1 MQNVE
6 THLKRNADFKRD
18 SFHLNKTTVG
28 DVNDFDVVGDV
39 LRNQANLF
47 NDFSPPTSAFILN
60 FSTLRK
66 KNILKLD
73 VFLIRETEI
82 KHFLEKGFG
91 IIYKKTSLEW
101 LPFHLSFFTQP
112 YLKP

>member
-18 SFHLNKTTVG
+18 SFHLNKTAVG

-47 NDFSPPTSAFILN
+47 NDFSPPTSAFIKK
-60 FSTLRK
+60 FSTLR
-66 KNILKLD
+66 NFFLKLD

-82 KHFLEKGFG
+82 KHFLEKN
-91 IIYKKTSLEW
+91 YQK
-101 LPFHLSFFTQP
+101 
-112 YLKP
+112 

>member
-18 SFHLNKTTVG
+18 SLHLNKTAV
-28 DVNDFDVVGDV
+28 DVVNDDDVVGEV

-60 FSTLRK
+60 FSTLR
-66 KNILKLD
+66 NFFLKLD

-82 KHFLEKGFG
+82 KHFLEKN
-91 IIYKKTSLEW
+91 YQK
-101 LPFHLSFFTQP
+101 
-112 YLKP
+112 